1 MISVTELRPG
11 MSFQLDGNLYT
22 VIEANHNKTARS
34 AANVRV
40 KMKNLRS
47 GGITERTFGGSEKVA
62 RAHIEKRK
70 MQYLYD
76 AGGSL
81 VFMDNET
88 YDQIEIPSENLKWE
102 MNFLKE
108 SDEVEITS
116 YEGEV
121 LGVQLPVNV
130 PFKVIEAE
138 QAVKGDT
145 ATGAQK
151 NAVIETGF
159 QIKVPLFI
167 DEGETVIVS
176 TVDGRYVGR
185 A

>member
-22 VIEANHNKTARS
+22 VIEANHNKRARS

-88 YDQIEIPSENLKWE
+88 YDQIEIP
-102 MNFLKE
+102 
-108 SDEVEITS
+108 
-116 YEGEV
+116 
-121 LGVQLPVNV
+121 
-130 PFKVIEAE
+130 
-138 QAVKGDT
+138 
-145 ATGAQK
+145 
-151 NAVIETGF
+151 
-159 QIKVPLFI
+159 
-167 DEGETVIVS
+167 
-176 TVDGRYVGR
+176 
-185 A
+185 